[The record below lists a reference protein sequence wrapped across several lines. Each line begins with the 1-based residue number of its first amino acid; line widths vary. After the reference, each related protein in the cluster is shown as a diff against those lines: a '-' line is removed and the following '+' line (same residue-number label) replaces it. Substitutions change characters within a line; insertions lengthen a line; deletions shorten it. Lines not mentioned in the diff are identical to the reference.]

1 MSQPNAYGQLYLI
14 PCFLQEEAA
23 HTIPAYVQKALAN
36 CAVFLV
42 ENERS
47 ARRFVKKIWKE
58 MVIDDYTWH
67 LLEGA
72 GGPQIPIMLAAL
84 KEGKHVGIISEAGC
98 PGVADPGQLLVKA
111 AQDQGHKIV
120 PLVGPSSIMLALMAS
135 GMNGQQFC
143 FHGYLPIDAVER
155 KKKIRELESI
165 SAQNHATQLFI
176 ETPYRNQA
184 LLTDI
189 LSTCRQQ
196 TLLCVAAD
204 LTGPAESII
213 TRTIGE
219 WKKSTFSY
227 HKQPAMFLL
236 QA

>member
-1 MSQPNAYGQLYLI
+1 
-14 PCFLQEEAA
+14 
-23 HTIPAYVQKALAN
+23 
-36 CAVFLV
+36 
-42 ENERS
+42 
-47 ARRFVKKIWKE
+47 
-58 MVIDDYTWH
+58 
-67 LLEGA
+67 
-72 GGPQIPIMLAAL
+72 
-84 KEGKHVGIISEAGC
+84 
-98 PGVADPGQLLVKA
+98 
-111 AQDQGHKIV
+111 
-120 PLVGPSSIMLALMAS
+120 MAS

-176 ETPYRNQA
+176 ETPYRNQV

>member
-1 MSQPNAYGQLYLI
+1 
-14 PCFLQEEAA
+14 
-23 HTIPAYVQKALAN
+23 
-36 CAVFLV
+36 
-42 ENERS
+42 
-47 ARRFVKKIWKE
+47 
-58 MVIDDYTWH
+58 
-67 LLEGA
+67 
-72 GGPQIPIMLAAL
+72 
-84 KEGKHVGIISEAGC
+84 
-98 PGVADPGQLLVKA
+98 
-111 AQDQGHKIV
+111 V
-120 PLVGPSSIMLALMAS
+120 PLVGPSSIILALMAS

-155 KKKIRELESI
+155 KKKIKELESI

-184 LLTDI
+184 LLSDI

-219 WKKSTFSY
+219 WKQSTFSY